1 MDARTARLVTELRT
15 LPLGTQLQVVA
26 ALLDGLDADCGL
38 RASPPGNAPAPHGS
52 AVRAAEDGWTPA
64 QQAQQTTRPAT
75 ASGSAST
82 A

>member
-1 MDARTARLVTELRT
+1 MDARTAKLVAELRT

-38 RASPPGNAPAPHGS
+38 RATPAGDAPALHGS
-52 AVRAAEDGWTPA
+52 TGRAAQDGWTPA

-75 ASGSAST
+75 ASGSASR